1 MKKIKV
7 IIIDDSILVQKTLTG
22 MLNVDSEI
30 IVVGVA
36 ENPLIAREIIKT
48 LKPDVLIL
56 DIEMPEMDGLT
67 FLEKVMRLHPLPV
80 LICSSFT
87 PHCKEVTI
95 EAFEL
100 GALDILP
107 KPILPQHHNEII
119 EKVKNAAK
127 AKIQPIS
134 AKPKVETPIA
144 EPKLKKKNLDQF
156 VFAIGASTGGTEAL
170 KEIFQVLPK
179 NLPPIVVTQHL
190 PEGFATLFAQRIN
203 QVSELDIHVAKD
215 GEALKS
221 GHAYIAP
228 SGKHLEIVQKQNHM
242 IIKLDEREPNCGH
255 KPCVD
260 VMMKSVASTVKNN
273 GIAVLLTGMGADGA
287 NGMLE
292 IQRSGGITIAQDES
306 SSVVWGMPR
315 AAVELGA
322 ANYVLPLQK
331 IPEMMLRCL
340 KRI

>member
-22 MLNVDSEI
+22 ILNSDPEI
-30 IVVGVA
+30 LVVGVA
-36 ENPLIAREIIKT
+36 ENPLIARQIIKI
-48 LKPDVLIL
+48 LDPDILIL

-67 FLEKVMRLHPLPV
+67 FLEKVMHLHPLPV

-100 GALDILP
+100 GAVDILP
-107 KPILPQHHNEII
+107 KPVLPQLQAEII
-119 EKVKNAAK
+119 EKVKNASK
-127 AKIQPIS
+127 AKVQQT
-134 AKPKVETPIA
+134 ANMPKVES
-144 EPKLKKKNLDQF
+144 PKLATKIKKKEMDQF

-179 NLPPIVVTQHL
+179 EMPPIIVTQHL

-203 QVSELDIHVAKD
+203 QVSALDISVAKE
-215 GEALKS
+215 GEVLKP

-228 SGKHLEIVQKQNHM
+228 SGKHLEIVQKQNQM
-242 IIKLDEREPNCGH
+242 LIKLDEREPNCGH
-255 KPCVD
+255 TPCVD

-273 GIAVLLTGMGADGA
+273 SIAVLLTGMGADGA

-292 IQRSGGITIAQDES
+292 VQRQGGITIAQDES

-331 IPEMMLRCL
+331 IPDMMLRCL
-340 KRI
+340 K